1 MIDTDFGTF
10 ERAFGRVCG
19 AFRLRFKANEAED
32 LTRTYF
38 KILEPYPL
46 DRVLLAGKH
55 VMTVSRKFPLA
66 ADWVAAV
73 ADLAVSA
80 SPLDVRQMTTDE
92 LDEHEAAER
101 ARWDGQPCLC
111 VACVRANVDD
121 RPLRFVPTHAT
132 FSEDERAFNPRRKHV
147 QVVGHWAHGEEL
159 LRWYAAR
166 ATFYASAPKKFRRV
180 LALVGAAREPGCDDD

>member
-180 LALVGAAREPGCDDD
+180 LALVGAAREPGMEG

>member
-1 MIDTDFGTF
+1 MIDSDFGTF

-46 DRVLLAGKH
+46 DRVLLAGKSC
-55 VMTVSRKFPLA
+55 MTTSRKFPLA

-73 ADLAVSA
+73 EAMTTIPD
-80 SPLDVRQMTTDE
+80 DVRQMTVDE

-101 ARWDGQPCLC
+101 ARWEGAPCSC
-111 VACVRANVDD
+111 VACVRANVGQS
-121 RPLRFVPTHAT
+121 PLRFVPTHAT
-132 FSEDERAFNPRRKHV
+132 FSDDERAFNPRRQVV
-147 QVVGHWAHGEEL
+147 QIVGHWAHGEEL
-159 LRWYAAR
+159 ARWYAAR
-166 ATFYASAPKKFRRV
+166 ARFYASAPKKFRRV
-180 LALVGAAREPGCDDD
+180 LALVGAGREPGMEG

>member
-1 MIDTDFGTF
+1 MIESDRATF
-10 ERAFGRVCG
+10 DSAFRRVCG
-19 AFRLRFKANEAED
+19 AFRLRFKATEAED

-46 DRVLLAGKH
+46 DRVLLAGKQC
-55 VMTVSRKFPLA
+55 MTTSRKFPLA

-73 ADLAVSA
+73 ADLALSA

-159 LRWYAAR
+159 LRWYVAR
-166 ATFYASAPKKFRRV
+166 AAFYASAPKKFRRV
-180 LALVGAAREPGCDDD
+180 LAFVGAREPGEDG